1 MLGLLWAASS
11 LSINSS
17 TASIEDEVGS
27 KPYNEDVIQN
37 NLLHPGGYKYEIECL
52 YMFSMVL

>member
-11 LSINSS
+11 LSTRSS
-17 TASIEDEVGS
+17 TAPIEDEVGS

-37 NLLHPGGYKYEIECL
+37 GLLHPGGSKYKIKYL
-52 YMFSMVL
+52 HVFSMS